1 MADYLPAGDAEFNLW
16 QGNLVSFTEPQLVPW
31 GIPASDFTT
40 LKTVQGIWIEGFA
53 QAKVKTNRDAGDVQ
67 AKNDARKLYQQ
78 SLRTFVKQWLAFNT
92 RVSDRDRELMGVTV
106 RKGTRT
112 PRPKPATAPLGKIDF
127 SKRLQHSVYFVDQ
140 ATPTRRGK
148 PVGIYGCEVWIK
160 IDGAA
165 PVEHSELTYI
175 ATSTRTP
182 CVVTIEGKYAGKTA
196 FYWLR
201 WVNTC
206 GETGPWSS
214 TVSATV
220 AG

>member
-1 MADYLPAGDAEFNLW
+1 MADYIPEGDATFNLW
-16 QGNLVSFTEPQLVPW
+16 QENLVSYTEPQLASW
-31 GIPASDFTT
+31 GIPASDFSN
-40 LKTVQGIWIEGFA
+40 LKTAQGVWIEGFG
-53 QAKVKTNRDAGDVQ
+53 QAKIKTIRDGGDVQ
-67 AKNDARKLYQQ
+67 AKNDARKLYEQ
-78 SLRTFVKQWLAFNT
+78 SLRPFVKQWLAFNT
-92 RVSDRDRELMGVTV
+92 RVSNRDRELMGVTV

-112 PRPKPATAPLGKIDF
+112 PRPKPATAPEGRIDF

-148 PVGIYGCEVWIK
+148 PVGIYGCEVWMK
-160 IDGAA
+160 IDGIA
-165 PVEHSELTYI
+165 PVEHSELMYI

-206 GETGPWSS
+206 GVTGPWSS
-214 TVSATV
+214 PVSATV

>member
-1 MADYLPAGDAEFNLW
+1 MADYLPARDAEFNSW
-16 QGNLVSFTEPQLVPW
+16 QGNLVNFAETQLTSW
-31 GIPASDFTT
+31 SIPASDFIT
-40 LKTVQGIWIEGFA
+40 LKTDQRVWIDAFDH
-53 QAKVKTNRDAGDVQ
+53 AKIKTARDRGDVQ
-67 AKNDARKLYQQ
+67 AKNDARKLYEQ

-112 PRPKPATAPLGKIDF
+112 PRPKPATAPEGRIDF
-127 SKRLQHSVYFVDQ
+127 SIRMQHKVYFADQ

-148 PVGIYGCEVWIK
+148 PVGIVGCEVWMK
-160 IDGAA
+160 IDGLA
-165 PVEHSELTYI
+165 PVDPSELTYI
-175 ATSTRTP
+175 MTSTRTP

-201 WVNTC
+201 WANTC
-206 GETGPWSS
+206 GETGPWGNP
-214 TVSATV
+214 VSATV

>member
-1 MADYLPAGDAEFNLW
+1 MADYLPAGDAEFNSW
-16 QGNLVSFTEPQLVPW
+16 QGNLVSFTESQLASW
-31 GIPASDFTT
+31 GIPASDFTK
-40 LKTVQGIWIEGFA
+40 LKTAQEVWTEGYS
-53 QAKVKTNRDAGDVQ
+53 QAKVKTNRNAGDVQ

-78 SLRTFVKQWLAFNT
+78 LLRIFVKQWLAFNR

-112 PRPKPATAPLGKIDF
+112 PRPKPATAPEGKIDF

-148 PVGIYGCEVWIK
+148 PVGIVGCEVWMK
-160 IDGAA
+160 VDGVA
-165 PVEHSELTYI
+165 PVEPSELKYI

-206 GETGPWSS
+206 GVTGPWSS